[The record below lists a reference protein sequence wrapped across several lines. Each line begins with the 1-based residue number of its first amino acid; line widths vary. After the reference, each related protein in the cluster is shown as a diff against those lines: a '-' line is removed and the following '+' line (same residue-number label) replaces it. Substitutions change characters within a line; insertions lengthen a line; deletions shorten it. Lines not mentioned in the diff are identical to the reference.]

1 MTRRSVRVLVV
12 EDDPNVRR
20 DVADVLV
27 EEGYE
32 VEQAADG
39 FAALERA
46 RARRPDV
53 VLLDLYL
60 PLMDGWALRTALRA
74 LDANHEPVVIVM
86 TTDRYAR
93 EEAKQLGAQGCL
105 PKPFDL
111 DDLLRL
117 LAQVS
122 VGAT

>member
-32 VEQAADG
+32 VEQAAHG
-39 FAALERA
+39 LEALERA
-46 RARRPDV
+46 RASRPDV

-60 PLMDGWALRTALRA
+60 PLMDGWTLRTALGA
-74 LDANHEPVVIVM
+74 LDADHEPVIIVM

-93 EEAKQLGAQGCL
+93 EEAKHLGAQGCL

-122 VGAT
+122 VGAA

>member
-1 MTRRSVRVLVV
+1 MMPRNVRVLIV

-20 DVADVLV
+20 DVAEVLD
-27 EEGYE
+27 EEGYL
-32 VEQAADG
+32 VEQAAHG
-39 FAALERA
+39 FEALERA
-46 RARRPDV
+46 RASRPHV

-60 PLMDGWALRTALRA
+60 PLMDGWTLRNALRT
-74 LDANHEPVVIVM
+74 LDPDREPAIIII

-93 EEAKQLGAQGCL
+93 EEAKHLGASGCL

-117 LAQVS
+117 LESVS
-122 VGAT
+122 GGAV

>member
-20 DVADVLV
+20 DVSEVLD

-32 VEQAADG
+32 VEQASHG
-39 FAALERA
+39 VEALERA

-60 PLMDGWALRTALRA
+60 PLMDGWALRNALRT
-74 LDANHEPVVIVM
+74 LDADRAPVIIVM
-86 TTDRYAR
+86 TTDRYAH
-93 EEAKQLGAQGCL
+93 EEAKQLGAHGCL

-122 VGAT
+122 IGAT